1 MKKVLLLLLASIA
14 LSCANKEIKLP
25 TLAIEGV
32 QEIHNHSQVW
42 FFFDVKNNDTIVNL
56 NRKNTI
62 STTHWIFNID
72 KKLPL
77 KAIIPSIINLQDK
90 HANGMH
96 SKEGMHNYFSYADTI
111 SQKLSF
117 FEFDKVIFK
126 TDSTLSKTYI
136 KTNSSN
142 YKKFNNI
149 NITINLNN
157 TWINDAKMEQGELK
171 TTLVD
176 FIDFSSEGN
185 QTMLH
190 LNFNQNILYQE
201 YLQQVTMLHS
211 LISPNIL
218 INEIEFI
225 FDPNKVPDCGC
236 E

>member
-1 MKKVLLLLLASIA
+1 MKKALLLLLAFTA
-14 LSCANKEIKLP
+14 LSCANEEIKLP

-32 QEIHNHSQVW
+32 QEIHNHSQIW
-42 FFFDVKNNDTIVNL
+42 FFFEVKNNDTVVNL

-62 STTHWIFNID
+62 STTHWIYNID

-77 KAIIPSIINLQDK
+77 KAIIPSIINLQYK
-90 HANGMH
+90 HANGIH

-117 FEFDKVIFK
+117 FEFDNVIFK

-136 KTNSSN
+136 KTNSSD
-142 YKKFNNI
+142 YKNFNNI
-149 NITINLNN
+149 NITINPNS

-201 YLQQVTMLHS
+201 YLQRVTMLHS